1 MDQVPLCFVE
11 FSVDDLNRFE
21 ALSRVF
27 KALMQDK
34 EKQIAALDNG
44 TSTEVF
50 RKDSDWVSLFDKEAR
65 SHFQWSAEELT
76 NRPGQGYSDPR
87 EIYSLDS
94 KRKGSWSLAA
104 MIEAFKNGEY
114 ELIACRLISS
124 DKARLEFSPLGFPY
138 GGTECMKVLIEA
150 FGFRVLSENDG
161 ARYYEY

>member
-1 MDQVPLCFVE
+1 MDQVQPCFVE

-21 ALSRVF
+21 ALSHVF

-34 EKQIAALDNG
+34 EKQIVALDNG

-50 RKDSDWVSLFDKEAR
+50 RKDSEWVGLFDEEAR
-65 SHFQWSAEELT
+65 SHFLWPAEELAGQP
-76 NRPGQGYSDPR
+76 RQGYS
-87 EIYSLDS
+87 IHSLDP
-94 KRKGSWSLAA
+94 KRKGSWSLPA

-114 ELIACRLISS
+114 TLIACRLISS

-161 ARYYEY
+161 AHYYEY